1 MGSMHT
7 LLIHQAFAAE
17 SDPGGTRH
25 LELARRAV
33 AAGEKFTI
41 VASDVPYGSGK
52 RVTPRR
58 RLMTEEQIDGIRL
71 VRCYTPAFLH
81 RSYLWRVLAFL
92 TFMITSTIAG
102 LKVGPVDLVMGTS
115 PPIFQAVSAWA
126 VAFLR
131 RKPFL
136 LEIRD
141 LWPEFAIDIGVL
153 TNPVLIA
160 LSRWLEKFLYRR
172 AAHLLV
178 NSPAYRGYLISKGV
192 PDAKVSLISN
202 GVEPG
207 MFDPLDCGDSVRRE
221 FNLSGKFVVTYT
233 GALGMANDIDTLI
246 RAAEHLRRTANI
258 HFLLVGGGKELERL
272 QSDVSNRG
280 LTNVMFTGPQP
291 KNRVP
296 AFLAAS
302 DACVALL
309 KNIPMF
315 RTTYPNKVFDYMAAG
330 RPTVL
335 AIDGV
340 IREVIEAAHGG
351 IYVSPGDDTAIAD
364 AICTLSGNPLLSNQM
379 GKAARDY
386 VVTHFNRRDQAQSFL
401 QLLRSFTVEAAP
413 VGAED

>member
-1 MGSMHT
+1 MHT
-7 LLIHQAFAAE
+7 LLIHQAFSAE
-17 SDPGGTRH
+17 SEPGGTRH
-25 LELARRAV
+25 LELARRVV

-41 VASDVPYGSGK
+41 IASDVSYLSG
-52 RVTPRR
+52 RRITRQR
-58 RLMTEEQIDGIRL
+58 RLTTEEEIDGIRV
-71 VRCYTPAFLH
+71 VRNYTPAFLH
-81 RSYLWRVLAFL
+81 RSYLYRVLAFL
-92 TFMITSTIAG
+92 VFMITSTIAG

-141 LWPEFAIDIGVL
+141 LWPGFAIDIGVL

-172 AAHLLV
+172 ATHLLV
-178 NSPAYRGYLISKGV
+178 NSPAYREYLISKGV
-192 PDAKVSLISN
+192 PAAKVSLISN
-202 GVEPG
+202 GVEPS
-207 MFDPLDCGDSVRRE
+207 MFDPLDGGDSVRQE
-221 FNLSGKFVVTYT
+221 FNLNGKFVVVYA

-246 RAAEHLRRTANI
+246 RAAEHLCRNANI
-258 HFLLVGGGKELERL
+258 HVLLVGGGKELERL

-280 LTNVMFTGPQP
+280 LTNVTFAGPQP

-302 DACVALL
+302 NACVALL

-351 IYVSPGDDTAIAD
+351 IYVSPGNDAAIAD
-364 AICTLSGNPLLSNQM
+364 AICTLAGNPVLSSQM

-386 VVTHFNRRDQAQSFL
+386 VVAHFNRRDQAQSFL
-401 QLLRSFTVEAAP
+401 QVLRSLTVQAAS
-413 VGAED
+413 VAAAD